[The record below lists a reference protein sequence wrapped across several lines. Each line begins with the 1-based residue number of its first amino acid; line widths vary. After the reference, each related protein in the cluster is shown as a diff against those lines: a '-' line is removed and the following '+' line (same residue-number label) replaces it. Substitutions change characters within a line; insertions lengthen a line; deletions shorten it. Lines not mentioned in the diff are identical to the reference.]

1 MKKCA
6 ACQTTYSDD
15 TMRCPECG
23 LFLIPDL
30 VSDLDNTR
38 SSSNRRTFTRR
49 TGSDTTSSQTQ
60 QTRARTPSALKLGE
74 RLGPT
79 NSDTNQPSRRNRD
92 VRSGGGHVPHRR
104 GWLIR
109 TLIRLRPYLRYI
121 IPSIL
126 VLLALITIITN
137 WTVIKP
143 VLTCI
148 GVGAVIGGGIAIYLT
163 RRHFNPDAVTAG
175 AVIGAILACVFQ
187 YNILNIGT
195 EIGALLYALGPAC
208 IMLLGIGYML
218 RSIWRD

>member
-6 ACQTTYSDD
+6 ACQNTYSDD

-30 VSDLDNTR
+30 VSDLDNNR
-38 SSSNRRTFTRR
+38 STSNRRTFTRR
-49 TGSDTTSSQTQ
+49 TGSDTNSEQTQ
-60 QTRARTPSALKLGE
+60 RPRVRPPSTLKPGE
-74 RLGPT
+74 RIGSS
-79 NSDTNQPSRRNRD
+79 NSDNSQPSRQNRN
-92 VRSGGGHVPHRR
+92 VRSGGGNVPYQR

-109 TLIRLRPYLRYI
+109 LLIRLRPYLRYI

-126 VLLALITIITN
+126 IIIAVIVIVIN
-137 WTVIKP
+137 WAAIKP

-148 GVGAVIGGGIAIYLT
+148 GVGAVIGGGIAVYLT

-187 YNILNIGT
+187 YNILDIGT
-195 EIGALLYALGPAC
+195 ELGALLYALGPVC

-218 RSIWRD
+218 RSIWRN